1 MVYLFQ
7 PVTVHNADGT
17 PDTTSWLVLDEMVV
31 GADGMMHTTSGPY
44 LGLASYLSQSTANFG
59 LVPSVIGQ
67 AFAGS
72 PSILGAVQ
80 VFADTSL
87 RQQTFGSGV
96 ASMQTVLGQGGGE
109 SGPRYYVVS
118 SPLGDMLVP
127 AVLNSF
133 YRFTGLAAS
142 ANGLVSILGED
153 ISVLPGAIK
162 SIAIPLPPAFLVNN
176 ITPPTLTGRPS
187 NTLIAGS
194 ICSRCWRLPARTSP

>member
-1 MVYLFQ
+1 
-7 PVTVHNADGT
+7 
-17 PDTTSWLVLDEMVV
+17 
-31 GADGMMHTTSGPY
+31 
-44 LGLASYLSQSTANFG
+44 
-59 LVPSVIGQ
+59 
-67 AFAGS
+67 
-72 PSILGAVQ
+72 
-80 VFADTSL
+80 
-87 RQQTFGSGV
+87 
-96 ASMQTVLGQGGGE
+96 MQTVLGQGGGE

-176 ITPPTLTGRPS
+176 ITPPTLTGATFQYLDSGLNLQPVLEITGTDLALTNPYQQAVRSEATPR
-187 NTLIAGS
+187 I
-194 ICSRCWRLPARTSP
+194 